1 MQMTTT
7 ETMIQIQVLSLP
19 AIARP
24 QEFLRLFL
32 THWILT
38 LLA

>member
-1 MQMTTT
+1 MQITTN

-24 QEFLRLFL
+24 QQFPRLFDA
-32 THWILT
+32 HWILA